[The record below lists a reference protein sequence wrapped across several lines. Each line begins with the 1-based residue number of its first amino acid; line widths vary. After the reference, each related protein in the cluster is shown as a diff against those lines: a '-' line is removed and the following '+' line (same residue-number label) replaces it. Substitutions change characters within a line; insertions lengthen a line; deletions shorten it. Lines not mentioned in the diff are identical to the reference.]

1 MLGANA
7 LKRRG
12 VRLHA
17 IVDKPNRADLKGN
30 AMLTNL
36 EIGEEEARIA
46 VDLIV
51 GELKRRGKV
60 AVIAVADRHGELIAL
75 WRMNGAGLACMTIAT
90 NKAFTAAR
98 EKKPSG
104 DVGRSSRD
112 GGWDIAYLGDRRYV
126 GWDGGVPVVI
136 GGQVV
141 GAVAVS
147 GLSGEEAAELAA
159 LGVQRIVESAG

>member
-1 MLGANA
+1 MQ
-7 LKRRG
+7 
-12 VRLHA
+12 
-17 IVDKPNRADLKGN
+17 
-30 AMLTNL
+30 TNP

-147 GLSGEEAAELAA
+147 GLSGEEDAELAMIA
-159 LGVQRIVESAG
+159 AKKIAGA

>member
-1 MLGANA
+1 MQ
-7 LKRRG
+7 
-12 VRLHA
+12 
-17 IVDKPNRADLKGN
+17 
-30 AMLTNL
+30 TNL
-36 EIGEEEARIA
+36 EIGEEEAGLA

-51 GELKRRGKV
+51 GELKRRKKA
-60 AVIAVADRHGELIAL
+60 AVIAVGDRHGELIAL
-75 WRMNGAGLACMTIAT
+75 WRMNGAALSCMTIAT
-90 NKAFTAAR
+90 NKVFTAAR
-98 EKKPSG
+98 ERKPSG

-147 GLSGEEAAELAA
+147 GLSGEEDAELAGMA
-159 LGVQRIVESAG
+159 VKKIAESAA